1 MSLGD
6 LRFLESFSQCGLAPL
21 RSVWGTMASYFWM
34 SCWNS
39 NAVIGPAL
47 LHFFLIVLAT
57 QPLQPTTTA
66 QIFANE
72 QAQKLVIN
80 LL

>member
-1 MSLGD
+1 
-6 LRFLESFSQCGLAPL
+6 
-21 RSVWGTMASYFWM
+21 MASYFWM